1 MTTPV
6 KSKMLRKRRR
16 GHSYDVA
23 GAGRGRL
30 TRGGR
35 VVGPGSAMVS
45 ADGEFRRIDSVA
57 RRGGTRLLLRNA
69 ESLEEE
75 RSDGRRGSDG
85 LLAQRLEVP
94 SENVQLRRRSSPNIW
109 MQLEER
115 VGGKTRPHSTYLELL
130 EEVTSELNLGEQK
143 REEENVV
150 ETAFSFLDDLGSH
163 TEVMRQ
169 LMICRTASFWPSFEL
184 QILSS
189 STSPHP

>member
-1 MTTPV
+1 MTTSV

-35 VVGPGSAMVS
+35 LVGPGSTMVS

-57 RRGGTRLLLRNA
+57 RRGGTKLLLRSSG
-69 ESLEEE
+69 SLEEE
-75 RSDGRRGSDG
+75 RAANGRRGSDG

-94 SENVQLRRRSSPNIW
+94 AEALQLRRRSSPNIW
-109 MQLEER
+109 MLEPER
-115 VGGKTRPHSTYLELL
+115 VGGKSQRPHSTYLELL

-143 REEENVV
+143 REEEENVV
-150 ETAFSFLDDLGSH
+150 ESAFSFLDDHHGPDS
-163 TEVMRQ
+163 EVMRR
-169 LMICRTASFWPSFEL
+169 LYENLHRL
-184 QILSS
+184 
-189 STSPHP
+189 

>member
-1 MTTPV
+1 
-6 KSKMLRKRRR
+6 MLRKRRR

-35 VVGPGSAMVS
+35 VVGPGSTMVS

-57 RRGGTRLLLRNA
+57 RRGGTKLLLRRSG
-69 ESLEEE
+69 SLEEAE

-85 LLAQRLEVP
+85 LLAERLEVE
-94 SENVQLRRRSSPNIW
+94 SVQLRRKSSPNIW
-109 MQLEER
+109 MLEPDR
-115 VGGKTRPHSTYLELL
+115 VVGKSRPHSTYLELL

-150 ETAFSFLDDLGSH
+150 ESAFSFLDDHGPDS
-163 TEVMRQ
+163 EVMR
-169 LMICRTASFWPSFEL
+169 LL
-184 QILSS
+184 
-189 STSPHP
+189 